1 MAQAALMPATPP
13 PTTIT
18 DFSVPAGKWIPLTP
32 VARASLLREAIN
44 KTLGSV
50 GGNA

>member
-32 VARASLLREAIN
+32 VALTSPIIAE
-44 KTLGSV
+44 K
-50 GGNA
+50 GGLPQP